1 MQNHIFMKAKAMPLS
16 DSTLPSESGS
26 SSSSHRRKVFFD
38 PTINLGHV
46 LTFLGFMVAGFS
58 AYSSIDK
65 RVTLIEQ
72 TAVITQERTRE
83 RDGQVKETLAEVK
96 GDVKDV
102 SRTLSDVQRTVES
115 ISAQRASTQP

>member
-1 MQNHIFMKAKAMPLS
+1 MNNPLSMKAQAMPQS
-16 DSTLPSESGS
+16 DSSLTNDTPSPA
-26 SSSSHRRKVFFD
+26 SHRRKVFFD
-38 PTINLGHV
+38 PTVNLGHV
-46 LTFLGFMVAGFS
+46 LTFLGFMIAGFS

-115 ISAQRASTQP
+115 ISAQQPSTQQ

>member
-1 MQNHIFMKAKAMPLS
+1 MHNPLSMKASAMPQS
-16 DSTLPSESGS
+16 DSSLTNDTAA
-26 SSSSHRRKVFFD
+26 SSHRKRLVFD

-58 AYSSIDK
+58 AYSSLDK
-65 RVTLIEQ
+65 RVTLVEQ

-83 RDGQVKETLAEVK
+83 RDAQVKETLAEVK

-115 ISAQRASTQP
+115 ISSQRTDTQR